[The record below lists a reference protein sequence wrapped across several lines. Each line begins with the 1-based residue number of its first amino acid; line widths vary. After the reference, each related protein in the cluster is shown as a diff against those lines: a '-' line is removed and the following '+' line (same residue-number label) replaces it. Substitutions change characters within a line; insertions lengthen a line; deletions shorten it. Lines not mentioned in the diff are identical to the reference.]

1 VVLTDSCISKGARRA
16 KTAGLQNVAKEM
28 KMNFTPVGRYLLV
41 EPIEIRTK
49 KNKTAK
55 VLVPDS
61 YNTKNT
67 PRFKMCRVVKAGPD
81 CNSQIAANTLAVI
94 ENPMVERVEVLD
106 NVFFIILE
114 NHVVGLVE
122 E

>member
-1 VVLTDSCISKGARRA
+1 
-16 KTAGLQNVAKEM
+16 VAKEM

-41 EPIEIRTK
+41 EPIEIKAK
-49 KNKTAK
+49 KSNAAK

-61 YNTKNT
+61 YNAKNT

-81 CNSQIAANTLAVI
+81 CASHVAANTLAVI
-94 ENPMVERVEVLD
+94 ENSMVERVEVLD
-106 NVFFIILE
+106 NVFCIILE
-114 NHVVGLVE
+114 THVVGLVE